1 MRNHPRR
8 RKVYSRR
15 GRQRNMFHTK
25 HRLRSA
31 LSVLLTMLIIGLL
44 VVAGYLAAE
53 PLSRL
58 FHKWKDGAGSAPDPS
73 QAATEPAS
81 ELLTTQLPVA
91 ETTAPVQ
98 TTAGSETTAV
108 TAAAPS
114 PAADIGLRSFAFVGR
129 FLPEDALKS
138 AEALDK
144 ALDGFS
150 AGSCVIVPLKS
161 EGGALLYR
169 SQVPGASASGACENA
184 ALTIQEI
191 ARCIQAHQLSA
202 IARVSLLDDA
212 YYPTYDT
219 TAGFLLED
227 GYSRWLDN
235 KPEKGGKPWMS
246 PFSDSAQAYLQA
258 LTEEILQAG
267 FQNLLCTDLDYPHFY
282 DTDLELL
289 GSQVKNKQERA
300 EGLIRTLNGVSRAA
314 SQQGGAAM
322 YTFSLYD
329 ALNRDVEALQPV
341 MLDTQSIVVYIDPNS
356 FRDSF
361 WHNNQ
366 KISMAGMSMPEK
378 LEQLLPI
385 AQELCGDMQLIPCFR
400 ERSFRQQ
407 EQSQAETWLREHGYA
422 QYMFK

>member
-1 MRNHPRR
+1 MRRDPRG

-25 HRLRSA
+25 HRFRSV
-31 LSVLLTMLIIGLL
+31 LSVLLTMLMIGLL

-58 FHKWKDGAGSAPDPS
+58 LHKWTGGTESTPDSS
-73 QAATEPAS
+73 QTVTEPAS
-81 ELLTTQLPVA
+81 ETATEA
-91 ETTAPVQ
+91 ATTAPLT
-98 TTAGSETTAV
+98 TTASVPETTSSITTTGAV
-108 TAAAPS
+108 
-114 PAADIGLRSFAFVGR
+114 PAADIGLKSFEYVGR
-129 FLPEDALKS
+129 FLKEDALKS
-138 AEALDK
+138 PEALEA
-144 ALDGFS
+144 ALQEIP
-150 AGSCVIVPLKS
+150 AGCCVIVPLKI
-161 EGGALLYR
+161 EGGALLYQ
-169 SQVPGASASGACENA
+169 SQVKGAAASGACKDA
-184 ALTIQEI
+184 ALTIWEI
-191 ARCIQAHQLSA
+191 AESIQSHQLSA
-202 IARVSLLDDA
+202 IAQLSLLDDA

-246 PFSDSAQAYLQA
+246 PFSDSAAAYLQA
-258 LTEEILQAG
+258 LTAEIMRAG
-267 FQNLLCTDLDYPHFY
+267 FQNILCTDLDYPHFY

-289 GSQVKNKQERA
+289 GSPVQSKQNRA
-300 EGLIRTLNGVSRAA
+300 EGLIRVLNGVHQTA
-314 SQQGGAAM
+314 SQQGGGAM

-329 ALNRDVEALQPV
+329 ALNRDAEALQPV
-341 MLDTQSIVVYIDPNS
+341 MLNTPSAVVYIDPNS

-366 KISMAGMSMPEK
+366 KISMSGLSMQEK
-378 LEQLLPI
+378 LQVLMPI
-385 AQELCGDMQLIPCFR
+385 AQELCGDMHLIPCFR

-407 EQSQAETWLREHGYA
+407 EQTQAEAWLRENGYT

>member
-8 RKVYSRR
+8 RKVYSRW

-58 FHKWKDGAGSAPDPS
+58 FHKWRDGAGSAPDPS
-73 QAATEPAS
+73 QAAAEPTS
-81 ELLTTQLPVA
+81 ELLTTQLPVT
-91 ETTAPVQ
+91 ETTAPIQ
-98 TTAGSETTAV
+98 TTAGSETTTV
-108 TAAAPS
+108 TATAPS

-407 EQSQAETWLREHGYA
+407 EQSQAETWLREHGYT